1 MFCNIRQI
9 LKNFNVGGIL
19 FVTEMIIMIFWI
31 VFSIVVGI
39 AFLILL
45 TSFICFMMAFYASR
59 KVDKNAPEFDI
70 PPGKIYEP
78 YREQMIAWMKEAKA
92 MPCRE
97 FTMRSFDG
105 LTLHGKYYE
114 CKKGAPIEL
123 MMHGYR
129 GTAERDLCGGIQRC
143 FSLGRNCLI
152 IDQRACGKSD
162 GHVIT
167 FGVKEHR
174 DCLDW
179 VDLIIKNID
188 KDARI
193 ILCGISMGASTVLMA
208 SAKELPKNVVGVL
221 ADCGFTSAKEIIQ
234 KVIRQMG
241 LPAKLLYPF
250 VRLGALVFGGFN
262 LEETPAVEAVKN
274 AKVPVILYHGT
285 TDDFVPCE
293 MSVKNFEACK
303 AAKQL
308 VTIENAGHGLCYL
321 VEPQKYLE
329 TLAEFSREHYK
340 IECDYHANT

>member
-9 LKNFNVGGIL
+9 LKIHIIRDIIL
-19 FVTEMIIMIFWI
+19 FTEMMTVIFWT

-45 TSFICFMMAFYASR
+45 TSLICFLMAFYASR

-70 PPGKIYEP
+70 PPGRVYEP

-92 MPCRE
+92 IPCRE

-188 KDARI
+188 KDAKI

-208 SAKELPKNVVGVL
+208 AGKETPENVVGVL

-234 KVIRQMG
+234 KVIRRMG

-250 VRLGALVFGGFN
+250 VRLGARIFGGFN
-262 LEETPAVEAVKN
+262 LEENPAVEAVKN